1 MSGEPSRPD
10 AADRDGGHRAR
21 TSRAVPTAP
30 APAVT
35 VDPQADPDARAAADE
50 MAELLPDG
58 FIALAADGTIDSVN
72 QRAVEICG
80 IPTQTLRGG
89 DVREVLPLQ
98 DVHGRDWWEVS
109 EPSRALTTTT
119 GHREKALMLPNGRV
133 VLLTARYLRD
143 ADGRLFGTL
152 LALRDA
158 AERKRAE
165 AAVAELIT
173 TVAHELRSPVAGIT
187 GFTSS
192 LLTHWDRFDDADK
205 RVMLQT
211 IEHDAQRVMRLITEL
226 LDVARIDARTLQVRP
241 QPVDLEAML
250 RSHVARCVVTGEAED
265 RFELSVSTDLPELW
279 ADPDRLEQVLANL
292 VDNALRHGAGLVRIE
307 ADRARLANGDP
318 AVLVAV
324 SDEGDGIAEPNR
336 ELVFSRYWQGGA
348 KSGTGLGLFLVQ
360 GIVAAHGG
368 STTVAEA
375 PGGGAR
381 LEVRL
386 PARPH
391 TS

>member
-1 MSGEPSRPD
+1 MSGERFGESAVEGDRVPD
-10 AADRDGGHRAR
+10 PRAP
-21 TSRAVPTAP
+21 RAS
-30 APAVT
+30 
-35 VDPQADPDARAAADE
+35 DPDGTAAADE

-58 FIALAADGTIDSVN
+58 FIALTAEGTVDSFN
-72 QRAVEICG
+72 RRAVEICG
-80 IPTQTLRGG
+80 VAPSVLRGG

-98 DVHGRDWWEVS
+98 DVHGRDWWEIS
-109 EPSRALTTTT
+109 EPSRRLPTTT
-119 GHREKALMLPNGRV
+119 GHREKALMLRSGRM

-143 ADGRLFGTL
+143 PEGRLFGML

-158 AERKRAE
+158 AERERAE

-192 LLTHWDRFDDADK
+192 LLQHWERFDDGDK
-205 RVMLQT
+205 RVMLET
-211 IEHDAQRVMRLITEL
+211 IQHDAQRVTRLITEL

-241 QPVDLEAML
+241 QPLDLEALL
-250 RSHVARCVVTGEAED
+250 RAHVARCVVSGEPQD
-265 RFELSVSTDLPELW
+265 RFELRVAGDLPELW
-279 ADPDRLEQVLANL
+279 ADPDRLEQVVANL

-307 ADRARLANGDP
+307 VDRASLDDGTA
-318 AVLVAV
+318 AVSVAV
-324 SDEGDGIAEPNR
+324 SDQGDGIADGNR

-348 KSGTGLGLFLVQ
+348 KSGTGLGLFLVR

-368 STTVAEA
+368 SIRVSDA

-381 LEVRL
+381 LELLL
-386 PARPH
+386 PAR
-391 TS
+391 SDSG

>member
-1 MSGEPSRPD
+1 MSGDQLGDS
-10 AADRDGGHRAR
+10 AGDGGDGPGPLSA
-21 TSRAVPTAP
+21 TAS
-30 APAVT
+30 
-35 VDPQADPDARAAADE
+35 DPDHTAAADE

-58 FIALAADGTIDSVN
+58 FIALTGEGVIESFN
-72 QRAVEICG
+72 RRAVEICG
-80 IPTQTLRGG
+80 VEPSVLRGG

-109 EPSRALTTTT
+109 EPSRRLPTTT
-119 GHREKALMLPNGRV
+119 GHREKALMLRSGRM

-143 ADGRLFGTL
+143 PEGRLFGVL

-158 AERKRAE
+158 AERERAE

-192 LLTHWDRFDDADK
+192 LLQHWDRFDDGDK
-205 RVMLQT
+205 RVMLET
-211 IEHDAQRVMRLITEL
+211 IEHDAQRVTRLITEL
-226 LDVARIDARTLQVRP
+226 LDVARIDARTLEVRP
-241 QPVDLEAML
+241 RPLDLGELL
-250 RSHVARCVVTGEAED
+250 RAHVARCVVTGEPED
-265 RFELSVSTDLPELW
+265 RFELSVASDLPDLW
-279 ADPDRLEQVLANL
+279 ADPDRIEQVVANL

-307 ADRARLANGDP
+307 VYRSSLADGTP
-318 AVLVAV
+318 AVSVAV
-324 SDEGDGIAEPNR
+324 SDEGDGIADDDR

-348 KSGTGLGLFLVQ
+348 KAGTGLGLFLVR

-368 STTVAEA
+368 SIRVTDA

-381 LEVRL
+381 LELHL
-386 PARPH
+386 PGR
-391 TS
+391 SDIG